1 MPATVQLISYHGA
14 AGATETQITTTLR
27 FKLADDSTVD
37 ANNPIVIGASPARS
51 WVKNMGLKVTVAPS
65 NNITNV
71 VFYTD
76 GSASAT
82 GWSGIVDIKAKA
94 SASYLNPITNTTT
107 ALSGSPSSA
116 FTYTSGSPLS
126 LGAGPFTGTGR
137 IGDYCQLQMEV
148 ANTASPGTLNSETL
162 TWQYD
167 ES

>member
-1 MPATVQLISYHGA
+1 MAATVALIAYHGV
-14 AGATETQITTTLR
+14 AGATETTITTTLR
-27 FKLADDSTVD
+27 FKLADDSTADTV
-37 ANNPIVIGASPARS
+37 APIVIGASPARS

-94 SASYLNPITNTTT
+94 SASYLNPISNTTT
-107 ALSGSPSSA
+107 ALTSATSA
-116 FTYTSGSPLS
+116 FTYTSGSSLA
-126 LGAGPFTGTGR
+126 LGAGPFTTTGR
-137 IGDYCQLQMEV
+137 IGDYTQLQMEV
-148 ANTASPGTLNSETL
+148 GSSATPGTLASETL
-162 TWQYD
+162 TWQFD